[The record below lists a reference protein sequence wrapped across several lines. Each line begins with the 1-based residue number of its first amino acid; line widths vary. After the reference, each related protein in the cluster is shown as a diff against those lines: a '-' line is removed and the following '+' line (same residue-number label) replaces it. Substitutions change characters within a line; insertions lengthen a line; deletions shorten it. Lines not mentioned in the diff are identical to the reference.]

1 MFSYQDLTEYLPYK
15 KRVPYVVHM
24 INSGEKPSRPNRDL
38 NRSIVD
44 DKKKVK
50 LGESERVIRSEDT
63 NIRKRVNPASIQGR
77 LTDSM
82 KTIYNDKIESEARK
96 LAMIGEKVI
105 TKLFKMDVPDENDA
119 DYINRRSKLMAQGM
133 TKEQADKFLKENFR
147 EQFKVKAP
155 IDITRMNLIPT
166 KMINI
171 VKEFLSNTTPQT
183 VENAAITQT
192 ALNNTLLR
200 PDLSVDAM
208 IDVIRV
214 LEKNPALRSELTP
227 DTTLRPLS
235 ILSNFLVG
243 VAVDQMGVKTS
254 ELPVDD
260 ELNKNLVDG
269 DITDELYDE
278 VKKAASEIKG
288 VLEEKRDEYKDVE
301 SVDEFVDDASGDI
314 DDPTEVEMLQEEL
327 ASAAIPAEEEEEEE
341 LAGPKPAEEEK
352 KTPPPPPP
360 PTASSSSTF
369 LQELMKKKEQIAA
382 AKILQAAIRTM
393 IQEQTNPEVKKAL
406 IDASN
411 VAKKQGSSILGGIL
425 ANDLL
430 NVKKT
435 LKKKSDSDK
444 IRPPPET
451 PELTEAQKKVT
462 QLKKVIGVEE
472 KPKPIDNVSDIVSMV
487 RQRSDTI
494 RSRISPEEEKKT
506 EEEEEEEEEWLEDET
521 PEEKMQKKLKL
532 DFKEE
537 VSKTL
542 QEKGTAKPAMN
553 DIKKIIEKYID
564 KITLG
569 RMKGYLEEITEAR
582 KDSSDVIKNI
592 NKKINEVEVDEEL
605 KNDFTDQ
612 IIQKFGGNDVMER
625 IAEKYKSKIDEAR
638 MKKLVSDV
646 IVKNKRGEIKFGM
659 MKAISDAFKE
669 GSKPAASFNKNEEM
683 IKFIKK
689 FLIDKINESKI
700 PVKKRI
706 IDIIEKEDERKNPA
720 TYLRDI
726 LDKDIEKNKPQ
737 ILTKGYINTIV
748 FPIFKELDE
757 QFNLESYR
765 TKEDISQSLSNF
777 ATSNREKWEDNRRGV
792 HLVINALGR
801 KIFPQYKGK
810 DPIKS
815 AEKKVGKPKRFITT
829 PKPKPI
835 EEEEEKKGNG
845 MKKRGRGRP
854 KKEKKP
860 KQNRKPSEW
869 ILFVKS
875 VAKTQGIKYGDA
887 LRIASLMKK

>member
-1 MFSYQDLTEYLPYK
+1 GML
-15 KRVPYVVHM
+15 
-24 INSGEKPSRPNRDL
+24 
-38 NRSIVD
+38 
-44 DKKKVK
+44 
-50 LGESERVIRSEDT
+50 LGE
-63 NIRKRVNPASIQGR
+63 
-77 LTDSM
+77 
-82 KTIYNDKIESEARK
+82 
-96 LAMIGEKVI
+96 
-105 TKLFKMDVPDENDA
+105 
-119 DYINRRSKLMAQGM
+119 
-133 TKEQADKFLKENFR
+133 
-147 EQFKVKAP
+147 
-155 IDITRMNLIPT
+155 
-166 KMINI
+166 
-171 VKEFLSNTTPQT
+171 
-183 VENAAITQT
+183 
-192 ALNNTLLR
+192 
-200 PDLSVDAM
+200 
-208 IDVIRV
+208 
-214 LEKNPALRSELTP
+214 
-227 DTTLRPLS
+227 
-235 ILSNFLVG
+235 
-243 VAVDQMGVKTS
+243 
-254 ELPVDD
+254 
-260 ELNKNLVDG
+260 
-269 DITDELYDE
+269 
-278 VKKAASEIKG
+278 
-288 VLEEKRDEYKDVE
+288 
-301 SVDEFVDDASGDI
+301 
-314 DDPTEVEMLQEEL
+314 
-327 ASAAIPAEEEEEEE
+327 
-341 LAGPKPAEEEK
+341 
-352 KTPPPPPP
+352 
-360 PTASSSSTF
+360 
-369 LQELMKKKEQIAA
+369 
-382 AKILQAAIRTM
+382 
-393 IQEQTNPEVKKAL
+393 
-406 IDASN
+406 
-411 VAKKQGSSILGGIL
+411 
-425 ANDLL
+425 LL
-430 NVKKT
+430 NVKKN

-444 IRPPPET
+444 IRPPPKT
-451 PELTEAQKKVT
+451 PELTEAQKKMT

-521 PEEKMQKKLKL
+521 PEEKIQKKLKL

-537 VSKTL
+537 VSKIL

-564 KITLG
+564 RITLG

-605 KNDFTDQ
+605 KNDFKDQ
-612 IIQKFGGNDVMER
+612 IIDKFGGDDVMEL
-625 IAEKYKSKIDEAR
+625 IAKKYKSKIDEAR

-683 IKFIKK
+683 IKFIKD
-689 FLIDKINESKI
+689 FLIRKIKESKI
-700 PVKKRI
+700 PVKKRPAI
-706 IDIIEKEDERKNPA
+706 IDIIEEEDEGKNPA

-726 LDKDIEKNKPQ
+726 LDKDIEKNKPA
-737 ILTKGYINTIV
+737 ILTTDYIDTIV

-765 TKEDISQSLSNF
+765 TKEDISQPLSNF
-777 ATSNREKWEDNRRGV
+777 ATSNRKKWEDNRRGV

-801 KIFPQYKGK
+801 RIFPQYKGK
-810 DPIKS
+810 NPIPS
-815 AEKKVGKPKRFITT
+815 LEKKVGKPKRFITT